1 MEGERRTSGRSA
13 RIRAMLKG
21 YKPRIET
28 ALPSDNTRVVRPV
41 AEREVVLRK
50 AGRGT
55 GRAVAVTRAD
65 VSRAI
70 EEAVAEAAVE
80 RDGVSKGVA
89 KLEEVLAAER
99 KAAEEWRRR
108 GGASIGPA
116 QSSRERYIVVLP
128 RLDFLYEGEVFGEG
142 EYHGLKLS
150 KRDWAWAGLRL
161 DLKGMKGRVPEY
173 EVESGWNSQLGRSEY
188 VAGGDVIG
196 NSVQI
201 VKALKEYG
209 VSEADKDLAREELA
223 GMLKVKGL
231 CEDKRGGIKIGD
243 VDGKHVRGDY
253 EYNLRTVPLCQFS
266 LDVMEG
272 LGVLAVQHKDKKAV
286 DEIYNYMVAKHRE
299 GLGPM
304 VVYQGAALLMGI
316 NSQYSY
322 GKLKEFLKERAH
334 QTTGGKIL
342 SSLSYLSFEGLSR
355 GVQEGSSEG
364 KHLNGYTA
372 RYGYLD
378 RETAE
383 GYNPNLAINIVTAQ
397 PLTSDGKYQLPM
409 GNVYEDIGAMLAA
422 DAMKNGKS
430 AALASDILKSSGY
443 EWPLV
448 SGVLLGEK
456 GKYAYKAL
464 GSNAVKMWRGL
475 LAADYADMNEGTQRR
490 MKSRAAVALET
501 SGAVSGAEVAQYKA
515 KDEGKFARYSRQE
528 KVNFG
533 LGALDILVIVVT
545 LPLLVKGVAQGSV
558 KVVSKL
564 RNFGQFSARMARNG
578 AQSLRTVPGKVA
590 SGVREVKAA
599 AGKVVTKVK
608 ETPARVRAAAA
619 ERKAA
624 VAAQE
629 SAAARRAEEAA
640 VEVAQAEREVARELA
655 RMEQSGS
662 INTAKY
668 KPAVVYNAL
677 GQARMGWVPAEP
689 VNAAK
694 PSLWKNF
701 LEGSKSWGSN
711 FAYEAGQMFGDMGRA
726 LKRQTGFA
734 VMALGMNLTPL
745 PGTALQGLARAE
757 SALGNVVRTEQVMT
771 AAPVMAAGKTA
782 PFVVGSLD
790 AVRSVSPTVNN
801 VVKASMLP
809 GVPVSAAGSS
819 VPWSAS
825 LMFPAVAVTPTE
837 ERRLGLGNFFKFK
850 VGKPQFLNNYFN
862 EQARYNRL
870 LSFNGQDPQQVAF
883 QELQQR
889 KMQYTLNQNATQL
902 YWQRAGYPLTG
913 TIQSR
918 LAGAWEGNYLY
929 NIAPW
934 VYRNNPYYLA
944 DVQATNQRAEQA
956 QEETPQIQLSS
967 SQETYSGIF
976 RHGVIDEQSLQIF
989 VNNFVK
995 AHYPRETG
1003 LILSANGLGEI
1014 TEKANRNVKI
1024 KQASDE
1030 IFRLT
1035 MTAAHLAGK
1044 EAIKLARALTAED
1057 YAVLFNKYVVQ
1068 ELNESTELTPAF
1080 KKELQKAFEDEL
1092 KKANKAGMLEGDA
1105 VRVELPKDLRKHFG
1119 GRPSTV
1125 VSFYTVR
1132 YNGKDYRLA
1141 EQYHFIRTESQYKV
1155 NIPLAIEKSNLI
1167 AQRILKE
1174 KSPARSS
1181 LIWILS
1187 SAADEVHKLQAYFR
1201 MEAMGYAL
1209 PMPKEVAAAHSGL
1222 NENPNLRVE
1231 LTDEEEASLSKMAQ
1245 LAVREN
1251 ESLLNMV
1258 PPSERLLSSSY
1269 DPSDLLRIDSKKL
1282 NSVLYAAQD
1291 VRPVINPEETLDAR
1305 GNAIYHNYLPVYL
1318 RYEDGT
1324 LSSQPMIYLTVNS
1337 KKGFP
1342 VPRGFVVA
1350 VDEIGQ
1356 WKYVPVNLRQI
1367 QSASKVSNFIDK
1379 IWGVRKV
1386 LRAPYNPAKM
1396 LRWDSKKRHIPM
1408 EVNLKTSELQA
1419 LMAQLGKNEDKY
1431 VAVIDS
1437 MPEDQFDSMM
1447 FKVALVAGSD
1457 LGASLSSQFKGTFA
1471 GSVIQNALSIFIS
1484 GFGYISPLIAN
1495 LFKPLITKFGHF
1507 QTLRFGLSAMAAV
1520 SLYGVFNGMY
1530 GFYDIPHNANI
1541 WAWLPVISFLTV
1553 AITVASVFSTIAGPI
1568 LKSAYPN
1575 KVVFASRNLSF
1586 TTTKGLSRLAVSALP
1601 YFFMKI
1607 LEKDTVKGFFE
1618 NTLNLPITQDLNWSM
1633 LTPVVLGL
1641 SIWALW
1647 NLQHSRLKSEDKVR
1661 MAEQKKKAE
1670 ASTVTKEELKQRN
1683 QERKVFFKKIFGP
1696 QMKSITGRL
1705 GKIYMAYAPINS
1717 VMIGIVAGIL
1727 WGKEGLL
1734 VSIIGNGVNFAAR
1747 KIFNKMLKNR
1757 YISDDQLTGLLLP
1770 VMAGS
1775 IAALFLT
1782 PYKIGLLAL
1791 PWLLMYASTSTFGVA
1806 ENTRLMNLVASYY
1819 KKQRDQVRADKKL
1832 SVEEQQSRIS
1842 TLKEDETDMKMRA
1855 ANVYNRYN
1863 SMGVLTILGIIAGTI
1878 LFKEGGQLSVFMA
1891 PVLDFLSNLMP
1902 WNKAVGT
1909 EAQLL
1914 DIFRWMLLPS
1924 LIFGGLLVGQNW
1936 GMVKAGWKHIMHP
1949 TRRLETKDILSQDN
1963 QKILDKLEIDLSHI
1977 QSTKEMLF
1985 DETQEMVDI
1994 TRGYATSL
2002 MSEKHVAELV
2012 GRAIWINNRIKAL
2025 VDNIPD
2031 GGNTMKEELM
2041 NLRIIAY
2048 NLREILKGDGVRT
2061 EDNHL
2066 NGNDISSVLRQEA
2079 EGLFQSVEGI
2089 KFVTDDISKEFLA
2102 LLAEL
2107 RTQNS
2112 DNTTIQTLTI
2122 RLEESLHNMDADNFD
2137 KALAVLVEQTAETN
2151 YSKELE
2157 NKGGWI
2163 GELMRQ
2169 ELPAVVAA
2177 DIQYLQEN
2185 KKKERIDA
2193 SHYEQALAYEKE
2205 MHTIRDEYQRG
2216 NIYDGI
2222 LEDYQLYY
2230 QRAMRELEKYQS
2242 KNKSFFRGS
2251 EEERVKVFR
2260 ARLQR
2265 DYDNFFGS
2273 VVSQKNNMPSQP
2285 PASTPA
2291 Y

>member
-1 MEGERRTSGRSA
+1 MTKILSVLLSAVILFTSLTPSYAQAVEGERRSSA
-13 RIRAMLKG
+13 QRASIREMLKG

-116 QSSRERYIVVLP
+116 QSSRERYIGVLP
-128 RLDFLYEGEVFGEG
+128 RLNFLYEGEVFGEG

-243 VDGKHVRGDY
+243 VDGKNVRGDY

-316 NSQYSY
+316 DSQYSY

-383 GYNPNLAINIVTAQ
+383 GYNPNLAIDIVTAQ

-430 AALASDILKSSGY
+430 AALATDILKSSGY

-501 SGAVSGAEVAQYKA
+501 SGAVSGTEVAQYKA

-590 SGVREVKAA
+590 TGVREVKAA

-640 VEVAQAEREVARELA
+640 AELAQAEREVARELG

-711 FAYEAGQMFGDMGRA
+711 FAYEAGQAFGDMGRA

-850 VGKPQFLNNYFN
+850 VGKPQFLNNYLN
-862 EQARYNRL
+862 ELNKYERDLAL
-870 LSFNGQDPQQVAF
+870 NGQTAAEPVQAAEEASHTVQNGAVIAEEQQG
-883 QELQQR
+883 
-889 KMQYTLNQNATQL
+889 
-902 YWQRAGYPLTG
+902 WQRFFPQGVFDAAAFEAALLP
-913 TIQSR
+913 R
-918 LAGAWEGNYLY
+918 LAGTSG
-929 NIAPW
+929 
-934 VYRNNPYYLA
+934 V
-944 DVQATNQRAEQA
+944 
-956 QEETPQIQLSS
+956 LSM
-967 SQETYSGIF
+967 
-976 RHGVIDEQSLQIF
+976 
-989 VNNFVK
+989 
-995 AHYPRETG
+995 
-1003 LILSANGLGEI
+1003 NGLGAWTDKQNNRRLAKKISTVVKNAYTLAVAQSKDKGRSFLSAFAHNISSGLKVSLSVGNMGELQLHVFHTLGIPGNIMENQAAPNPFSTEEI
-1014 TEKANRNVKI
+1014 FDFNAGNPSPVGG
-1024 KQASDE
+1024 
-1030 IFRLT
+1030 FRLT
-1035 MTAAHLAGK
+1035 YVDPVSGK
-1044 EAIKLARALTAED
+1044 EDILPVSLSIDSRIK
-1057 YAVLFNKYVVQ
+1057 
-1068 ELNESTELTPAF
+1068 TE
-1080 KKELQKAFEDEL
+1080 
-1092 KKANKAGMLEGDA
+1092 G
-1105 VRVELPKDLRKHFG
+1105 
-1119 GRPSTV
+1119 
-1125 VSFYTVR
+1125 
-1132 YNGKDYRLA
+1132 YN
-1141 EQYHFIRTESQYKV
+1141 
-1155 NIPLAIEKSNLI
+1155 
-1167 AQRILKE
+1167 RIT
-1174 KSPARSS
+1174 
-1181 LIWILS
+1181 
-1187 SAADEVHKLQAYFR
+1187 F
-1201 MEAMGYAL
+1201 
-1209 PMPKEVAAAHSGL
+1209 
-1222 NENPNLRVE
+1222 NENFHAQLRNGTQEPKTMSHFFMKFTGTPEQWKQFVE
-1231 LTDEEEASLSKMAQ
+1231 LTKQAALPEPLQIKLQRFPNRAAKTVRVPLYDASGREKLPIEVELEKKLLPGEARLALSTSGEIGVMRPFSEEIIPVEGAYIRLPKHQIKNLVAILKNSATVFPVEVLPTKNKAAILYRNQQIYNNSLGKTMGPIIHQDLGMSSASATSLMMVINYVIPGLASFLNPLLRRMGEKRLSVIAGIMTSLSNFMPPLVGFYGIAHEHAVGKVVAGVIITAFILRSAASVLQQVTSNMLVAANNGKIRKAAKKLSIQHKEASSAEAEKKVSWTDVKARIKEVW
-1245 LAVREN
+1245 AH
-1251 ESLLNMV
+1251 
-1258 PPSERLLSSSY
+1258 SSS
-1269 DPSDLLRIDSKKL
+1269 
-1282 NSVLYAAQD
+1282 
-1291 VRPVINPEETLDAR
+1291 
-1305 GNAIYHNYLPVYL
+1305 
-1318 RYEDGT
+1318 
-1324 LSSQPMIYLTVNS
+1324 
-1337 KKGFP
+1337 
-1342 VPRGFVVA
+1342 
-1350 VDEIGQ
+1350 
-1356 WKYVPVNLRQI
+1356 
-1367 QSASKVSNFIDK
+1367 
-1379 IWGVRKV
+1379 
-1386 LRAPYNPAKM
+1386 
-1396 LRWDSKKRHIPM
+1396 
-1408 EVNLKTSELQA
+1408 
-1419 LMAQLGKNEDKY
+1419 NED
-1431 VAVIDS
+1431 IR
-1437 MPEDQFDSMM
+1437 
-1447 FKVALVAGSD
+1447 
-1457 LGASLSSQFKGTFA
+1457 
-1471 GSVIQNALSIFIS
+1471 
-1484 GFGYISPLIAN
+1484 N
-1495 LFKPLITKFGHF
+1495 LL
-1507 QTLRFGLSAMAAV
+1507 
-1520 SLYGVFNGMY
+1520 MY
-1530 GFYDIPHNANI
+1530 
-1541 WAWLPVISFLTV
+1541 
-1553 AITVASVFSTIAGPI
+1553 
-1568 LKSAYPN
+1568 
-1575 KVVFASRNLSF
+1575 NLSF
-1586 TTTKGLSRLAVSALP
+1586 VYKNMG
-1601 YFFMKI
+1601 
-1607 LEKDTVKGFFE
+1607 
-1618 NTLNLPITQDLNWSM
+1618 TLM
-1633 LTPVVLGL
+1633 
-1641 SIWALW
+1641 
-1647 NLQHSRLKSEDKVR
+1647 
-1661 MAEQKKKAE
+1661 
-1670 ASTVTKEELKQRN
+1670 
-1683 QERKVFFKKIFGP
+1683 F
-1696 QMKSITGRL
+1696 
-1705 GKIYMAYAPINS
+1705 
-1717 VMIGIVAGIL
+1717 
-1727 WGKEGLL
+1727 
-1734 VSIIGNGVNFAAR
+1734 
-1747 KIFNKMLKNR
+1747 
-1757 YISDDQLTGLLLP
+1757 
-1770 VMAGS
+1770 
-1775 IAALFLT
+1775 
-1782 PYKIGLLAL
+1782 LAL
-1791 PWLLMYASTSTFGVA
+1791 PWLINKAVYLVSGYDAQFVYSISFPIFGLYALFVTLQTLHTNLRDAYSVPSVDEAQKAARNTVA
-1806 ENTRLMNLVASYY
+1806 EIAEAIRDALRDPQTTRQELVDFLEISGKKLQESTNTVMEAYRKSGVQKGQLAAYRSRTLAELEAALTEQLGRLLPGEQSVSVSKEFSQTLHRLEKNPVTPWQVFLHAPSVALITLGMTLATVHEFTISSAFAMHLNQLIPNGDTANLLVAVALYVPLILGRLGGNLVAS
-1819 KKQRDQVRADKKL
+1819 
-1832 SVEEQQSRIS
+1832 RIS
-1842 TLKEDETDMKMRA
+1842 SGTMYILCNTLSGLGTLIMLGSA
-1855 ANVYNRYN
+1855 GHAGL
-1863 SMGVLTILGIIAGTI
+1863 SILGAAITSLGVGNYFSQMYDYVTKKNPKLQREISVI
-1878 LFKEGGQLSVFMA
+1878 LAITMA
-1891 PVLDFLSNLMP
+1891 L
-1902 WNKAVGT
+1902 A
-1909 EAQLL
+1909 
-1914 DIFRWMLLPS
+1914 
-1924 LIFGGLLVGQNW
+1924 GLLTMPASHLNEWFNGTN
-1936 GMVKAGWKHIMHP
+1936 
-1949 TRRLETKDILSQDN
+1949 
-1963 QKILDKLEIDLSHI
+1963 LDLL
-1977 QSTKEMLF
+1977 
-1985 DETQEMVDI
+1985 
-1994 TRGYATSL
+1994 YAAA
-2002 MSEKHVAELV
+2002 MLV
-2012 GRAIWINNRIKAL
+2012 GSWALTTGMMSNSTLIKFGRSL
-2025 VDNIPD
+2025 WKRFKDSLHKNGRH
-2031 GGNTMKEELM
+2031 GGEQ
-2041 NLRIIAY
+2041 
-2048 NLREILKGDGVRT
+2048 
-2061 EDNHL
+2061 
-2066 NGNDISSVLRQEA
+2066 NGN
-2079 EGLFQSVEGI
+2079 G
-2089 KFVTDDISKEFLA
+2089 
-2102 LLAEL
+2102 
-2107 RTQNS
+2107 
-2112 DNTTIQTLTI
+2112 
-2122 RLEESLHNMDADNFD
+2122 
-2137 KALAVLVEQTAETN
+2137 
-2151 YSKELE
+2151 
-2157 NKGGWI
+2157 
-2163 GELMRQ
+2163 
-2169 ELPAVVAA
+2169 
-2177 DIQYLQEN
+2177 
-2185 KKKERIDA
+2185 
-2193 SHYEQALAYEKE
+2193 
-2205 MHTIRDEYQRG
+2205 
-2216 NIYDGI
+2216 
-2222 LEDYQLYY
+2222 
-2230 QRAMRELEKYQS
+2230 
-2242 KNKSFFRGS
+2242 
-2251 EEERVKVFR
+2251 
-2260 ARLQR
+2260 
-2265 DYDNFFGS
+2265 
-2273 VVSQKNNMPSQP
+2273 
-2285 PASTPA
+2285 PASGPDMNNPLPN
-2291 Y
+2291 